1 MSTLQ
6 SWSSDSSGRSALLQG
21 HSQRSTGD
29 RRAPR
34 VLVAAPTSA
43 PQDELFD
50 RIELAGFDVTAVDSA
65 DDLLLQCDM
74 EAPSA
79 VVLFSNLPDAYIP
92 DLIEQLQ
99 GLSGARRFPI
109 VVVRDAANADG
120 HTGGPEPRLAGQ
132 SVHRT
137 SAHPRAI
144 TALLERLLLD
154 REPVEPRFQAQ
165 FPTRVVWPTA
175 RTRPTA

>member
-1 MSTLQ
+1 MATLQ
-6 SWSSDSSGRSALLQG
+6 SWSSNSSGRSALLQG
-21 HSQRSTGD
+21 HSPRATGE

-34 VLVAAPTSA
+34 VLVAVPKSA
-43 PQDELFD
+43 PQDELLD
-50 RIELAGFDVTAVDSA
+50 RIEQAGLDAIAVDSA

-79 VVLFSNLPDAYIP
+79 AVLFSNLPDAYIP

-99 GLSGARRFPI
+99 ELAGVRRFPI

-120 HTGGPEPRLAGQ
+120 HAGGSEPSLAGQ
-132 SVHRT
+132 SVHRVST
-137 SAHPRAI
+137 HPRAI
-144 TALLERLLLD
+144 AALLERLLLD
-154 REPVEPRFQAQ
+154 REPAEPRFQAQ